1 MVKVYKTT
9 SMLLAAVRAGE
20 VPVLAVSPGYAAE
33 KLGVSRQSV
42 DGAIKRGHLDVFRD
56 REGSIILISIDSLSR
71 WVHDP
76 RREKGRGRAEA
87 ARRAA
92 RAAA

>member
-20 VPVLAVSPGYAAE
+20 VPVLAVSPGYAAA
-33 KLGVSRQSV
+33 KLGVTRQALQ
-42 DGAIKRGHLDVFRD
+42 GAIERGRLDVWRD
-56 REGSIILISIDSLSR
+56 KEGSIILIPIDSLSR
-71 WVHDP
+71 WEHDP
-76 RREKGRGRAEA
+76 QRAKGRGRAEA